1 LSGFSIERLI
11 KKDHFYTLVIQSCG
25 SGENQEKF
33 LGIIHQNKMRIVKE
47 TIEKDTAAG
56 KSLYEYIIS
65 TNRAFNQESFIGA
78 FLMLPE
84 IQKVSVH

>member
-1 LSGFSIERLI
+1 
-11 KKDHFYTLVIQSCG
+11 
-25 SGENQEKF
+25 
-33 LGIIHQNKMRIVKE
+33 MRIVKE

-78 FLMLPE
+78 FLRLPE
-84 IQKVSVH
+84 IQKVSVHWNHF